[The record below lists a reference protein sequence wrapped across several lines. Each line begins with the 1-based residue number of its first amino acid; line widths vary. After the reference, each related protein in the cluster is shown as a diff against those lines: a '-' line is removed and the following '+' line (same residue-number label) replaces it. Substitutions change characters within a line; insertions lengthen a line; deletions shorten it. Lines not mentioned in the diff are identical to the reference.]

1 MYGPFLEVVMEK
13 VHAIVARS
21 TFASQKCKKM
31 MGSDHFWK
39 LRCQKSARRWGAKHV
54 SKSKCTRHTSSGPLL
69 DVEMSKECTPLWHQ
83 AHFQV
88 KIYKTPCSAHFWKL
102 RCRKSARPCGAKHV
116 SKSKCTE
123 HRMLTVQMWFCVA
136 GARDCEPYQ
145 KWAKREGFVAIPIT
159 TANTLHYTPLHS
171 TPLHSTPPHHTTPHH
186 TTPHHTTPHHTTP
199 HHTTPHP
206 PTNHLT
212 HLSHIPTK
220 LTHFLT
226 LSSIFYLVLNDNEI
240 TIKSLLLN
248 TVSYL
253 ERYIGENRA
262 AQSYFCQPFLSLLLL
277 FVSTSL
283 SGQLKLV
290 HTQKARALCAV
301 GKCCSFR
308 WFTTFY
314 CDKQVNVTKGKGWVV
329 FNALTSK
336 GGWKEARG
344 GFPLLSLLSYFHL
357 KKTTDAT
364 VI

>member
-1 MYGPFLEVVMEK
+1 VIRGRADDSLVSRGRQSSWLCSLDDRVSGLQSSERIESMSE
-13 VHAIVARS
+13 
-21 TFASQKCKKM
+21 
-31 MGSDHFWK
+31 GS
-39 LRCQKSARRWGAKHV
+39 
-54 SKSKCTRHTSSGPLL
+54 CTLLPKPQIPL
-69 DVEMSKECTPLWHQ
+69 
-83 AHFQV
+83 
-88 KIYKTPCSAHFWKL
+88 Y
-102 RCRKSARPCGAKHV
+102 
-116 SKSKCTE
+116 
-123 HRMLTVQMWFCVA
+123 
-136 GARDCEPYQ
+136 
-145 KWAKREGFVAIPIT
+145 
-159 TANTLHYTPLHS
+159 
-171 TPLHSTPPHHTTPHH
+171 PPHL
-186 TTPHHTTPHHTTP
+186 TTP

-226 LSSIFYLVLNDNEI
+226 LSSIFYLLLNDNEI

-314 CDKQVNVTKGKGWVV
+314 CDKQLNVTKGKGWVV

-336 GGWKEARG
+336 GG
-344 GFPLLSLLSYFHL
+344 
-357 KKTTDAT
+357 
-364 VI
+364 